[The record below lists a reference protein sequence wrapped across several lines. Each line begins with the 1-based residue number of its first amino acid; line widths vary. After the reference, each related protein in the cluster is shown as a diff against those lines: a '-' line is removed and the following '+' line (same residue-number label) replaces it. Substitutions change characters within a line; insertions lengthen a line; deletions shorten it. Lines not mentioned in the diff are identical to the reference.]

1 MQTHKRHSRRAK
13 RGASK
18 SYRKGSKSKTMK
30 GKKDFTTKKS
40 SKVFNRK
47 GHYEKH
53 AKGSRKLRRPYIKG
67 GGQWP
72 SNGQL
77 EWETFEERNALD
89 RPHMKGGVK
98 SLYELTPG
106 QIKASRQVLNE
117 ERNSNPQQRPHELLL
132 SGSMRGHMA
141 RLGLNE

>member
-53 AKGSRKLRRPYIKG
+53 AKGSRKLRRPYMKG
-67 GGQWP
+67 GLP
-72 SNGQL
+72 SLSPTEITAGRQTLNKAGK
-77 EWETFEERNALD
+77 
-89 RPHMKGGVK
+89 PYMKGGVK
-98 SLYELTPG
+98 SLSPAEITAEHERLRLIEGPRIPA
-106 QIKASRQVLNE
+106 QLRQEHLNE
-117 ERNSNPQQRPHELLL
+117 TIRRNELVSHVL
-132 SGSMRGHMA
+132 
-141 RLGLNE
+141 